1 MMSVEVPQIHGIT
14 KAQET
19 IAQSLKMPDHIMQ
32 GVANLAA
39 YGRRIAAEVA
49 TARAQRRTA
58 FKIAVGLLK
67 QRHQAMT
74 DGLDSVD
81 LDQISAEVAHRV
93 DTITGNREATHHRRF
108 CQRSTPTTH
117 RVTALVTAAHAPPTR
132 ITPETYQRRVLML

>member
-1 MMSVEVPQIHGIT
+1 MMFVEVPQIHGIT

-19 IAQSLKMPDHIMQ
+19 ITQAVKMPDHIMQ
-32 GVANLAA
+32 GFADLAA
-39 YGRRIAAEVA
+39 YGRRIASEVA

-58 FKIAVGLLK
+58 FKVAVGLLK
-67 QRHQAMT
+67 QRHQTMT

-93 DTITGNREATHHRRF
+93 DTITGTPGATHDRRF

-132 ITPETYQRRVLML
+132 IASETYQRRVLML

>member
-1 MMSVEVPQIHGIT
+1 MILVEVPKIYGMT
-14 KAQET
+14 NAQVT
-19 IAQSLKMPDHIMQ
+19 ISQTVKMPDHIMQ
-32 GVANLAA
+32 KFADLAA
-39 YGRRIAAEVA
+39 YGRQIAAEVA

-58 FKIAVGLLK
+58 FKVALGLLK

-74 DGLDSVD
+74 DGLGSLD

-93 DTITGNREATHHRRF
+93 DTMTDHPGTTHDRRF